1 MKLFT
6 KKFSRELCI
15 VKELD
20 YLLFYLFWVLCF
32 NVNLSVLPAM
42 FKVVTRPVAPGGVNA
57 QLGQIIRFS
66 SFLPSLGR
74 W

>member
-1 MKLFT
+1 M
-6 KKFSRELCI
+6 SCQR
-15 VKELD
+15 VR
-20 YLLFYLFWVLCF
+20 LLVVLSILGSKISLEILCF